1 MKFPRELVLQ
11 VREMLERGWD
21 TATIASRMHV
31 DPYLVQSVIDFI
43 NGVFT

>member
-1 MKFPRELVLQ
+1 MKYSRELVLQ

-31 DPYLVQSVIDFI
+31 DPYLVQSIIDFI